1 MKFTLTETLF
11 QFSSAFPMGFLWV
24 TFEVRLSFVE
34 VLLEFGS
41 SLARVSHESCKSLAW
56 TSHES
61 RMSLMVWSP
70 RYGLYTRKCRLYLR
84 APRAPPLCAREGG
97 RSPLWWSAFASFWS
111 LNHTKDRKC
120 FFLIFNLKFS
130 KKTALAFKKCR
141 PDTRLLPVC
150 AKRRTHC
157 STTERDF
164 KIKLRII
171 QIGSLVWAALRAT
184 NPHFREAMRE
194 AIRERVRKARVA

>member
-1 MKFTLTETLF
+1 MKCICLF
-11 QFSSAFPMGFLWV
+11 LKSQ
-24 TFEVRLSFVE
+24 
-34 VLLEFGS
+34 
-41 SLARVSHESCKSLAW
+41 SHKRQE
-56 TSHES
+56 
-61 RMSLMVWSP
+61 M
-70 RYGLYTRKCRLYLR
+70 
-84 APRAPPLCAREGG
+84 
-97 RSPLWWSAFASFWS
+97 
-111 LNHTKDRKC
+111 

-194 AIRERVRKARVA
+194 TMREGTKSTRCLAGRMLAGTSAFTSSCYRRYQRIQRDRRVAGCWLVFHQLCWRNGIVQKMELGWYSGTRQSAPTSCPLTNAPFNSY